1 MFASRSGW
9 MEITWTGM
17 ERPVRRRLWAEF
29 RMSSYVFRETGVRVC
44 YSCEASSENLLET
57 RHKTWIFGPLFRK
70 KILGEVM
77 LLEGFKVKSSVRFSC
92 DCVCCTT
99 LYIFPAHNLPTFT
112 FKPARCLNF
121 YIFFLTPANL
131 AAFHLPLLFSA
142 QGLGSIH
149 SVALTSSISTGWEKS
164 LVW

>member
-57 RHKTWIFGPLFRK
+57 RHKTSIFHF
-70 KILGEVM
+70 LGEVM
-77 LLEGFKVKSSVRFSC
+77 LLEGFKVESSLRFSC

-112 FKPARCLNF
+112 FKPAWCLKF
-121 YIFFLTPANL
+121 YIFFSTPGNLTAV
-131 AAFHLPLLFSA
+131 HLPLLFSA
-142 QGLGSIH
+142 HGLGSID
-149 SVALTSSISTGWEKS
+149 SVALTSSILTGCEKS
-164 LVW
+164 LKW

>member
-29 RMSSYVFRETGVRVC
+29 RTSSYVFRETGVRVC

-70 KILGEVM
+70 KFWGRLCC
-77 LLEGFKVKSSVRFSC
+77 LKVLKWSLQSDSLVTVCVVR
-92 DCVCCTT
+92 
-99 LYIFPAHNLPTFT
+99 LYIFFQHITFQ
-112 FKPARCLNF
+112 PSPLNQLGV
-121 YIFFLTPANL
+121 YIFTSFSWLL
-131 AAFHLPLLFSA
+131 EIWLLFTSHFCFLHRDSA
-142 QGLGSIH
+142 PFTQLLWPHPSRQD
-149 SVALTSSISTGWEKS
+149 EKN
-164 LVW
+164 L